1 MGNVPSKT
9 KGEPGG
15 DKEERDDLED
25 RDVTDLGA
33 SVSGGVWPVAAAA
46 APQGPPW
53 PGWLGDLTTSF
64 SWMVVMGP
72 EGM

>member
-1 MGNVPSKT
+1 MLSET
-9 KGEPGG
+9 RGEPGG
-15 DKEERDDLED
+15 DNDDREDLEE
-25 RDVTDLGA
+25 RDVTDLEA
-33 SVSGGVWPVAAAA
+33 SVSGGVWLGAAAA
-46 APQGPPW
+46 TAHSPLW